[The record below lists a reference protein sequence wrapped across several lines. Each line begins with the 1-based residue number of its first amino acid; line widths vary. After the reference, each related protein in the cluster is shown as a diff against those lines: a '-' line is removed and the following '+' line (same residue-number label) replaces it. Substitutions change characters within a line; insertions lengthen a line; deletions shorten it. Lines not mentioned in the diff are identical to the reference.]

1 MLLARATA
9 SPYLSPVD
17 FEFDPAKDA
26 VNREKHGVS
35 LVLGAA
41 VLTNSVGEML
51 DDRHSY
57 GEIRMNA
64 FGLVKGRL
72 YACTYTTRDGR
83 IRLISVRKANTRE
96 QKRWL
101 P

>member
-1 MLLARATA
+1 M
-9 SPYLSPVD
+9 
-17 FEFDPAKDA
+17 DA
-26 VNREKHGVS
+26 VNREKHGVC
-35 LVLGAA
+35 LVLGARA
-41 VLTNSVGEML
+41 LTNLVGEVL

-64 FGLVKGRL
+64 FGLAQGRL
-72 YACTYTTRDGR
+72 YVCTDTTRKSR

-96 QKRWL
+96 RKRWL

>member
-1 MLLARATA
+1 M
-9 SPYLSPVD
+9 D

-26 VNREKHGVS
+26 VNREKYGVS

-41 VLTNSVGEML
+41 VLTNLVDEML
-51 DDRHSY
+51 DDRRSY

-64 FGLVKGRL
+64 FGSVQGRL
-72 YACTYTTRDGR
+72 YACTYTAREGR
-83 IRLISVRKANTRE
+83 IRLISVRKANTKE

>member
-1 MLLARATA
+1 
-9 SPYLSPVD
+9 VD

-41 VLTNSVGEML
+41 VLMNLVGEML
-51 DDRHSY
+51 DDRRSC

-64 FGLVKGRL
+64 FGLVQVRL
-72 YACTYTTRDGR
+72 YACTYTAREGR
-83 IRLISVRKANTRE
+83 IRLISVRKTNTRE

>member
-1 MLLARATA
+1 M
-9 SPYLSPVD
+9 D
-17 FEFDPAKDA
+17 FEFASAKDII
-26 VNREKHGVS
+26 NREKHGVS
-35 LVLGAA
+35 LVLGTE
-41 VLTNSVGEML
+41 VLTNLVGEML

-64 FGLVKGRL
+64 FGLVQGRL
-72 YACTYTTRDGR
+72 YVCTYTIREGR

-101 P
+101 S